1 MESLANDPR
10 FSRCWTRID
19 LDTIVQNYENA
30 RALCRSQLIPV
41 LKADAYGMGAVRVA
55 RVLMARGAKLFAVAT
70 HAEAMELKNALPCD
84 VLVMGLVGEAELDE
98 AIARG
103 VILAVF
109 SLEYA
114 RAVSAHAKARPA
126 RVHFKVDTGLHRLG
140 FSSLEELRAA
150 AALPG
155 LAMEGLFSHLA
166 LRDRAGD
173 EAQYARLMEAKAL
186 LHPPMTHLVDSIGMV
201 RYPQWQL
208 DAARIGAWLYGVCP
222 RRFERRELT
231 RCPAVFCA
239 RVAQVHWV
247 RAGECVGYDEEHP
260 LRRDSAIA
268 TLAVGYADGYP
279 RLNSVGEVEIHGRRA
294 PVAGLVCMDQ
304 MMVDVTDIPGVRAGD
319 VATLL
324 GGSIGVDEY
333 AQWADMNRNEALSRL
348 NGRAPRV
355 YIGGEEK

>member
-173 EAQYARLMEAKAL
+173 EAQYARLMEAKELA
-186 LHPPMTHLVDSIGMV
+186 PA
-201 RYPQWQL
+201 Q
-208 DAARIGAWLYGVCP
+208 DA
-222 RRFERRELT
+222 
-231 RCPAVFCA
+231 
-239 RVAQVHWV
+239 
-247 RAGECVGYDEEHP
+247 
-260 LRRDSAIA
+260 
-268 TLAVGYADGYP
+268 
-279 RLNSVGEVEIHGRRA
+279 
-294 PVAGLVCMDQ
+294 
-304 MMVDVTDIPGVRAGD
+304 PGG
-319 VATLL
+319 
-324 GGSIGVDEY
+324 
-333 AQWADMNRNEALSRL
+333 
-348 NGRAPRV
+348 
-355 YIGGEEK
+355 

>member
-19 LDTIVQNYENA
+19 LDTIAQNYENA

-140 FSSLEELRAA
+140 FSSLEVKPIVDTAIEKNLIAH
-150 AALPG
+150 G
-155 LAMEGLFSHLA
+155 
-166 LRDRAGD
+166 AG
-173 EAQYARLMEAKAL
+173 
-186 LHPPMTHLVDSIGMV
+186 HLVYRLAKETGMSI
-201 RYPQWQL
+201 
-208 DAARIGAWLYGVCP
+208 
-222 RRFERRELT
+222 RE
-231 RCPAVFCA
+231 
-239 RVAQVHWV
+239 
-247 RAGECVGYDEEHP
+247 
-260 LRRDSAIA
+260 
-268 TLAVGYADGYP
+268 
-279 RLNSVGEVEIHGRRA
+279 
-294 PVAGLVCMDQ
+294 AGLC
-304 MMVDVTDIPGVRAGD
+304 
-319 VATLL
+319 
-324 GGSIGVDEY
+324 
-333 AQWADMNRNEALSRL
+333 LSR
-348 NGRAPRV
+348 
-355 YIGGEEK
+355 GEKWDEVAKYFEEVPQ

>member
-19 LDTIVQNYENA
+19 LDTIAQNYENA

-70 HAEAMELKNALPCD
+70 HAEAVELKNALPCD

-155 LAMEGLFSHLA
+155 LAM
-166 LRDRAGD
+166 
-173 EAQYARLMEAKAL
+173 
-186 LHPPMTHLVDSIGMV
+186 
-201 RYPQWQL
+201 
-208 DAARIGAWLYGVCP
+208 
-222 RRFERRELT
+222 
-231 RCPAVFCA
+231 
-239 RVAQVHWV
+239 
-247 RAGECVGYDEEHP
+247 
-260 LRRDSAIA
+260 
-268 TLAVGYADGYP
+268 
-279 RLNSVGEVEIHGRRA
+279 
-294 PVAGLVCMDQ
+294 
-304 MMVDVTDIPGVRAGD
+304 
-319 VATLL
+319 
-324 GGSIGVDEY
+324 
-333 AQWADMNRNEALSRL
+333 
-348 NGRAPRV
+348 
-355 YIGGEEK
+355 

>member
-19 LDTIVQNYENA
+19 LDTIAQNYENA

-55 RVLMARGAKLFAVAT
+55 RVLIARGAKLFAVAT

-140 FSSLEELRAA
+140 FSSLEELRAEA
-150 AALPG
+150 AAAKRLVYACDNCGEVVLDMLLMEEMKKENPG
-155 LAMEGLFSHLA
+155 LQITA
-166 LRDRAGD
+166 L
-173 EAQYARLMEAKAL
+173 
-186 LHPPMTHLVDSIGMV
+186 V
-201 RYPQWQL
+201 
-208 DAARIGAWLYGVCP
+208 
-222 RRFERRELT
+222 
-231 RCPAVFCA
+231 
-239 RVAQVHWV
+239 
-247 RAGECVGYDEEHP
+247 
-260 LRRDSAIA
+260 
-268 TLAVGYADGYP
+268 
-279 RLNSVGEVEIHGRRA
+279 
-294 PVAGLVCMDQ
+294 
-304 MMVDVTDIPGVRAGD
+304 PGVMARSNAEIVSAGSNSRRP
-319 VATLL
+319 ATRI
-324 GGSIGVDEY
+324 S
-333 AQWADMNRNEALSRL
+333 
-348 NGRAPRV
+348 APR
-355 YIGGEEK
+355 

>member
-126 RVHFKVDTGLHRLG
+126 RVHFKVDTGLHRPWKG
-140 FSSLEELRAA
+140 CFRTSPCAT
-150 AALPG
+150 
-155 LAMEGLFSHLA
+155 
-166 LRDRAGD
+166 
-173 EAQYARLMEAKAL
+173 AQA
-186 LHPPMTHLVDSIGMV
+186 T
-201 RYPQWQL
+201 
-208 DAARIGAWLYGVCP
+208 
-222 RRFERRELT
+222 RRNT
-231 RCPAVFCA
+231 PA
-239 RVAQVHWV
+239 
-247 RAGECVGYDEEHP
+247 
-260 LRRDSAIA
+260 
-268 TLAVGYADGYP
+268 
-279 RLNSVGEVEIHGRRA
+279 
-294 PVAGLVCMDQ
+294 
-304 MMVDVTDIPGVRAGD
+304 
-319 VATLL
+319 
-324 GGSIGVDEY
+324 
-333 AQWADMNRNEALSRL
+333 
-348 NGRAPRV
+348 
-355 YIGGEEK
+355 